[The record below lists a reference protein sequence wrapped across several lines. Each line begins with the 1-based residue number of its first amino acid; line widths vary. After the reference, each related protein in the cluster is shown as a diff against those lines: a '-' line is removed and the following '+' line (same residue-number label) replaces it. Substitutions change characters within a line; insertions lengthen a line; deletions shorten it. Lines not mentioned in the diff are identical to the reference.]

1 MIFLTHGNTMTTQ
14 RAIAKLVIADNNG
27 SLLLRLVIH
36 LLSKFL
42 LKAKVIQSAIVQV
55 ALNTSTQIQ
64 PTITQ

>member
-1 MIFLTHGNTMTTQ
+1 MTTQ